1 MKSTLRGVSAPD
13 QDIYRQGLPPPP
25 LYTHKVIYNKSYRN
39 RVSFAA
45 IAVFFCPHA
54 PRLVAALRAVCVAFR
69 MIWGSILSI
78 DLLPFLSRLIHQHR
92 TLPILN

>member
-13 QDIYRQGLPPPP
+13 QDIYRQGLPPP
-25 LYTHKVIYNKSYRN
+25 LYKFEVVLPNYLRN

-54 PRLVAALRAVCVAFR
+54 PRLVAVLRAVRVAFR
-69 MIWGSILSI
+69 MLWRGIL
-78 DLLPFLSRLIHQHR
+78 
-92 TLPILN
+92 